1 MNRIATVAF
10 ALLVVANGIE
20 PGVADGLPGGDKQ
33 PMRQMDQGK
42 LNQWLHVW
50 ERSILGQNPQLHC
63 STEAGEEIGWKI
75 YPFLRGFYHGYQATG
90 KAFWVDRFAACT
102 DAWLKRAVREPDG
115 YVGWPKI
122 GAAGTEVDNLDDLY
136 ADSMLGEAM
145 ALTPVVRMAGEIRK
159 SPLLKERYGPQAEN
173 YIKVAE
179 QIFEK
184 WESRGAWR
192 KTDAGGAITV
202 VLPFGIDRT
211 TGNWTAG
218 YARRNEPE
226 AGFSHPDNKAN
237 FIADWLLAMFDV
249 TGKAVYREH
258 AEKWFQTMKLR
269 MKLKPDGTY
278 EIWNYW
284 QPAGAWDHK
293 ADGTP
298 KHWIGVHPNAGYYDT
313 DVAGIVAAFRHGLVF
328 NNEDIDQLVK
338 TAIADRRYWTALVP
352 YDATIQKQFEDSVD
366 PSSWSGLT
374 LVPWYAVI
382 QSQNALPQ

>member
-1 MNRIATVAF
+1 
-10 ALLVVANGIE
+10 
-20 PGVADGLPGGDKQ
+20 
-33 PMRQMDQGK
+33 
-42 LNQWLHVW
+42 
-50 ERSILGQNPQLHC
+50 
-63 STEAGEEIGWKI
+63 
-75 YPFLRGFYHGYQATG
+75 
-90 KAFWVDRFAACT
+90 
-102 DAWLKRAVREPDG
+102 
-115 YVGWPKI
+115 
-122 GAAGTEVDNLDDLY
+122 
-136 ADSMLGEAM
+136 MLGEAM